1 MDICQMFSSSLSV
14 CPCIHILFIRPFI
27 LPYTQLLLV
36 FVIIIH
42 FQKKVPRNFKWS
54 QKNIQII
61 NEIYQ
66 KNQNNV
72 INQKL
77 SDVEEDV
84 HNWFLH
90 YLLDLLLDGCSDNTT
105 KQYGYNPNPFGDI
118 EIYRD
123 TEDPL
128 IWLCTHYIL
137 HEKSNDGQPYG
148 SIFSIFSFS
157 S

>member
-1 MDICQMFSSSLSV
+1 M
-14 CPCIHILFIRPFI
+14 
-27 LPYTQLLLV
+27 
-36 FVIIIH
+36 
-42 FQKKVPRNFKWS
+42 PRNFKWS
-54 QKNIQII
+54 QKNIQKII
-61 NEIYQ
+61 EIYQ
-66 KNQNNV
+66 KDQNNV
-72 INQKL
+72 ISQKL

-90 YLLDLLLDGCSDNTT
+90 YLLDLLLDGFSD
-105 KQYGYNPNPFGDI
+105 KYGYNPNPYGDI
-118 EIYRD
+118 GINRD

-148 SIFSIFSFS
+148 RIFSIFSFS